1 MLGQLLNI
9 LYTQTVREEA
19 GGTYGVSC
27 SGSISKYPEAE
38 GVFQIYFDTDPQRRP
53 QMVEL
58 IDKGIND
65 FIAQG
70 PKADDLNKVKEY
82 MLKTYQQ
89 NQKENSYWMGILN
102 GMLWEGID
110 MNTGYEN
117 TVNGVT
123 ISDLK
128 KFAKDFFKQGNMIEV
143 SMNSPVK

>member
-1 MLGQLLNI
+1 
-9 LYTQTVREEA
+9 
-19 GGTYGVSC
+19 
-27 SGSISKYPEAE
+27 
-38 GVFQIYFDTDPQRRP
+38 
-53 QMVEL
+53 MVEL